1 MTLESTRIAAVR
13 YLNTA
18 PLIEGLDALAGL
30 TLLPTV
36 PSRIADMVL
45 TGEADVG
52 LVSMADALR
61 HADRLTLLP
70 VGMIGC
76 DGATMTVRV
85 FSSVPLDR
93 VTCLHADTDSH
104 TSVVLAQIL
113 LARLHGAR
121 PKVCDFDARE
131 RVSGGVPETRVSLG
145 ATDLDEHWPESVLL
159 IGDKVVTDHPP
170 EGRYPHQMD
179 LGEAWKRYTGLPF
192 AYAMWA
198 CRSEEAG
205 SDKVENVTAILDR
218 QVRHNLARLDW
229 IVAAR
234 APLARWETRLARRY
248 LVELLRFR
256 VDDRVREG
264 VERFAREANE
274 LALIPG
280 ARVPWPIATGEPS
293 LV

>member
-1 MTLESTRIAAVR
+1 MQPVRIVAVR
-13 YLNTA
+13 YLNTV
-18 PLIEGLDALAGL
+18 PLIEGLARVDGVSL
-30 TLLPTV
+30 TLAS
-36 PSRIADMVL
+36 PSHIGPMVAS
-45 TGEADVG
+45 GEADIG
-52 LVSMADALR
+52 LVSLIDGAAMG
-61 HADRLTLLP
+61 LTALP

-76 DGATMTVRV
+76 DGPTLTVRLY
-85 FSSVPLDR
+85 STVPLDR
-93 VTCLHADTDSH
+93 ITRVCADSESR
-104 TSVVLAQIL
+104 TSVVLCRVL
-113 LARLHGAR
+113 LERLHGVKAEM
-121 PKVCDFDARE
+121 VEFDARE
-131 RVSGGVPETRVSLG
+131 KVVVSGGRAG
-145 ATDLDEHWPESVLL
+145 AGGADEWPEAMVL
-159 IGDKVVTDHPP
+159 IGDKVVTDSPP
-170 EGRYPHQMD
+170 AVRYPHQMD
-179 LGEAWKRYTGLPF
+179 LGEAWKRYAGLPF

-280 ARVPWPIATGEPS
+280 ARVPWPLATGEPS